1 VTVAGQPRIH
11 TGFPALRAESY
22 APGGLRAYAPRV
34 ARAESIVLVNTGY
47 GKGKSSAAFGVMGR
61 GWARGWRVGVVQ
73 FIKSGKWKTGE
84 RKLADHLG
92 IEWHTLGDGFTWEST
107 DLDETAAKGR
117 HAWDVAAAKLASGD
131 FDLLILDE
139 LTYAVKYGWVDV
151 ADVVAGVTDRAP
163 HTNVVITGR
172 DAPDELVEI
181 ADTVTEMRKV
191 KHAYD
196 QGIKAKKGIEY

>member
-1 VTVAGQPRIH
+1 M
-11 TGFPALRAESY
+11 
-22 APGGLRAYAPRV
+22 
-34 ARAESIVLVNTGY
+34 ARGESIVLLNTGH
-47 GKGKSSAAFGVMGR
+47 GKGKSSAAFGVMAR

-73 FIKSGKWKTGE
+73 FIKGGKWKTGE

-92 IEWHTLGDGFTWEST
+92 VEWHTLGDGFTWEST

-117 HAWDVAAAKLASGD
+117 HAWDVAAGKLASGD
-131 FDLLILDE
+131 YDLLILDE

-151 ADVVAGVTDRAP
+151 GEVVAGLRDRSA
-163 HTNVVITGR
+163 HTNVVVTGR
-172 DAPDELVEI
+172 DAPPEVVAL
-181 ADTVTEMRKV
+181 ADTVTEMVKV